1 MNFDDRLV
9 TSEVM
14 ESDGEQYSLRP
25 RTLEE
30 YIGQDKVKQ
39 NISVFI
45 EAALRRNE
53 ALDHVLLFG
62 PPGLEKTTLANI
74 IAN

>member
-1 MNFDDRLV
+1 MDFDDRLV

-14 ESDGEQYSLRP
+14 ESDGE

-45 EAALRRNE
+45 EAALKRNE

-62 PPGLEKTTLANI
+62 PPGLGTDAGRI
-74 IAN
+74 YRAG